1 MCLSGL
7 MRARNELETSTQ
19 LLGLVASCG
28 QDMRGNR
35 LAQGQPSA
43 TAGGSA
49 ALNQVRMGRTRSS
62 MTLLGLYHV
71 LYIIQQ
77 H

>member
-1 MCLSGL
+1 VCLSGL
-7 MRARNELETSTQ
+7 MRARDGLETSTQ
-19 LLGLVASCG
+19 LLGMVTSSV
-28 QDMRGNR
+28 QEMRGNR

-43 TAGGSA
+43 AAGGSG

-62 MTLLGLYHV
+62 MSLLGLYHV
-71 LYIIQQ
+71 LCIIQQ